1 MDILSENKKAGMEYE
16 ILEKFVAGIE
26 LKGFEVKSARKG
38 SFAVSGASCVPEGA
52 GLGQS
57 EMFLINSD
65 IHPYQNNNS
74 PSDYNSKR
82 ARRLLL
88 NKKEIDYL
96 LGNFNKGMKIIP
108 LKVFLKNNLV
118 KIEIALV
125 KNKKKGDKREYLKE
139 KDMRRE
145 IKRVVG

>member
-1 MDILSENKKAGMEYE
+1 MEVLSENKKAGMEYE

-38 SFAVSGASCVPEGA
+38 SFAVSGASCVPEG
-52 GLGQS
+52 S
-57 EMFLINSD
+57 EVFLINSD

-108 LKVFLKNNLV
+108 LKVFLKDNLV

-139 KDMRRE
+139 KDTRRE